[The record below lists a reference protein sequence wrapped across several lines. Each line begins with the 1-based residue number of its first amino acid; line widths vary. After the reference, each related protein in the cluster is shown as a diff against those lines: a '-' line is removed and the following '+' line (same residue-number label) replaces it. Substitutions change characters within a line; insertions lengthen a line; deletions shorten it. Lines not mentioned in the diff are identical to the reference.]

1 MLQNVL
7 KNRYAQAILRGLKP
21 CVIGIVLATGIYM
34 VVSNCVGAISD
45 VKLSVQAITITAV
58 LILLMIEYKHIAKKK
73 LSPIIL
79 IVLSAVA
86 GMVFYG
92 V

>member
-1 MLQNVL
+1 ML
-7 KNRYAQAILRGLKP
+7 
-21 CVIGIVLATGIYM
+21 
-34 VVSNCVGAISD
+34 GAISD

-58 LILLMIEYKHIAKKK
+58 LILLMIGYKHIAKKK

-86 GMVFYG
+86 GMVVYG

>member
-1 MLQNVL
+1 
-7 KNRYAQAILRGLKP
+7 
-21 CVIGIVLATGIYM
+21 M

-58 LILLMIEYKHIAKKK
+58 LILLMIGYKHIAKKK

-86 GMVFYG
+86 GMVVYG

>member
-1 MLQNVL
+1 ML
-7 KNRYAQAILRGLKP
+7 
-21 CVIGIVLATGIYM
+21 
-34 VVSNCVGAISD
+34 GAISD